1 MENKGQKRIRHF
13 SGPLKLGM
21 AVLLSLVGV
30 VGHNALEFG
39 WRGLLAADTGTVPV
53 VLVQAAVFFAWWKLP
68 SFRSWALGL
77 LGVLALLHVAGGA
90 VISVLPLA
98 ALPFEPEQ
106 SVSHYLSH
114 VIYGLAQLPL
124 LWLAAKG
131 LLTGRVQERP
141 RKAVE

>member
-1 MENKGQKRIRHF
+1 MQDESHIQGGHMLR
-13 SGPLKLGM
+13 PLKMGL
-21 AVLLSLVGV
+21 AVLLSLLGV

-53 VLVQAAVFFAWWKLP
+53 VLVQGAVFVAWWKLP
-68 SFRSWALGL
+68 AFRSWGLGL
-77 LGVLALLHVAGGA
+77 LGVLALLHFAGGA

-106 SVSHYLSH
+106 SISHYLSH

-124 LWLAAKG
+124 LWLVVKG
-131 LLTGRVQERP
+131 LLIGRGHEGQ
-141 RKAVE
+141 